1 MQGDLWWDVC
11 SVPTSIPTNRS
22 ETGAVGTRF
31 VSSRA
36 VTPVLW
42 AVPAL
47 TLHSRELPGSRF
59 APALIWRV
67 LVIPRQ
73 GWGAAPQWPWQ
84 AGGLSRRA
92 QGMWSMS
99 APCSPSLSTA
109 YAHQLHPS
117 PRALSGSSGQLAAL
131 TLGAEAPG
139 ACGRV
144 LTRGSWSTVCAQDSA
159 RARAVQPGTTDRVPL
174 CKSHA
179 STRVCTHT
187 PSARRE
193 HVTGRCACR
202 LQARMEGVKAQKAC
216 APAARG
222 WSPVTALSCLL
233 VLSGPTRTASW
244 RIWTR
249 LG

>member
-1 MQGDLWWDVC
+1 MAGPRGRKVQGDLWWDVC

-22 ETGAVGTRF
+22 ETGTVGTRF

-59 APALIWRV
+59 APALIWRA

-99 APCSPSLSTA
+99 APRSLSLSTA

-117 PRALSGSSGQLAAL
+117 PRALSGSSGQPSAL
-131 TLGAEAPG
+131 TRRLWTPPHRRLVEHCLRAGQRSSTGCTARHHRPG
-139 ACGRV
+139 P
-144 LTRGSWSTVCAQDSA
+144 S
-159 RARAVQPGTTDRVPL
+159 VQKPYE
-174 CKSHA
+174 H
-179 STRVCTHT
+179 TRVHAHAV
-187 PSARRE
+187 S
-193 HVTGRCACR
+193 
-202 LQARMEGVKAQKAC
+202 QA
-216 APAARG
+216 
-222 WSPVTALSCLL
+222 
-233 VLSGPTRTASW
+233 
-244 RIWTR
+244 
-249 LG
+249 